1 MEKRKIWLVIG
12 TDTAWDID
20 DGWTPLCAFHNK
32 EGAENFVK
40 MWESRKPA
48 TDFEQFAAYIR
59 EVEYEYE

>member
-1 MEKRKIWLVIG
+1 MEKKKIWLVIG

-20 DGWTPLCAFHNK
+20 DGWSPLCAFHNK

-40 MWESRKPA
+40 MWERQKPA

-59 EVEYEYE
+59 EVDYE